1 VVRVSPDSSDES
13 GPGEFTDASQAPP
26 GSTGLAMP
34 DTTLPAQR
42 ASGAGAAEPFPH
54 PRATA
59 EQHLGRHHPRRRRLR
74 GTGYFKGVGPGL
86 VTGAADDDPSGIG
99 TYSQVGASL
108 RFDMLWTAVVSLPLA
123 IAVIELSARLGL
135 VTDRGIAAIARRNFI
150 KPVVYPVLALVVAA
164 NTFNIGA
171 DLGAMAASLH
181 LLVPIPVIAG
191 VAIFAVGMTGL
202 EVAVPYRRYAK
213 VLRWLVLSLLAY
225 VAVLA
230 VISVPWGEVARHT
243 FLPTLSVDRTHLAA
257 LIAIFG
263 TTISPYLFFWQA
275 AEEMEEND
283 ETVDTV
289 TPTHIAT
296 MRLDVAA
303 GAASGV
309 LVMFVILV
317 ATAVTL
323 GAHPTSIET
332 ADQAAQALRPL
343 AGDFAG
349 LLFAAGI
356 VGTGL
361 LAVPT
366 LAGSSAYALAEAAHW
381 REGLARTLRQAPG
394 FYTVIIVGMLVG
406 AGLNLVGIP
415 PIKALYASAIL
426 NGLAAPPIMIL
437 MLLASRKKTLGRWR
451 SGWLSTT
458 LVTAA
463 VVVMTILPLWY
474 LVR

>member
-1 VVRVSPDSSDES
+1 MNPFDGD
-13 GPGEFTDASQAPP
+13 
-26 GSTGLAMP
+26 
-34 DTTLPAQR
+34 DTTAVESAGGAEASAPGAEIASPVPAQR
-42 ASGAGAAEPFPH
+42 RADPPLLASAPAGQERPEP
-54 PRATA
+54 A
-59 EQHLGRHHPRRRRLR
+59 HHPRRWRLR
-74 GTGYFKGVGPGL
+74 GAGYFKGIGPGL

-123 IAVIELSARLGL
+123 VAVLELSARLGL
-135 VTDRGIAAIARRNFI
+135 VTDQGIATVVRRNFI
-150 KPVVYPVLALVVAA
+150 KPVVYPVLALVVVA

-171 DLGAMAASLH
+171 DLGAMAASVR
-181 LLVPIPVIAG
+181 LLVSLPLIAG
-191 VAIFAVGMTGL
+191 VAAFAIGMTVL
-202 EVAVPYRRYAK
+202 EVWVPYRRYAK
-213 VLRWLVLSLLAY
+213 VLRWLVLSLVAY
-225 VAVLA
+225 VGVLA
-230 VISVPWGEVARHT
+230 VVKVPWGDVMRHT
-243 FLPTLSVDRTHLAA
+243 FLPTLSADRTHLAA

-283 ETVDTV
+283 ETAQTLTRSHVRK
-289 TPTHIAT
+289 
-296 MRLDVAA
+296 MRLDVVA
-303 GAASGV
+303 GATCGV
-309 LVMFVILV
+309 LTMFAILV

-323 GAHPTSIET
+323 GANPTSIET

-343 AGDFAG
+343 AGNFAG

-356 VGTGL
+356 IGTGL

-394 FYTVIIVGMLVG
+394 FYTVIVLGMAVG

-426 NGLAAPPIMIL
+426 NGLAAPPIMLL
-437 MLLASRKKTLGRWR
+437 MLLASRTTMLGRWR

-458 LVTAA
+458 VVAMA
-463 VVVMTILPLWY
+463 VLLMTGLPVWY
-474 LVR
+474 LLS

>member
-1 VVRVSPDSSDES
+1 MSPVEANDNDPAAPADGSL
-13 GPGEFTDASQAPP
+13 GP
-26 GSTGLAMP
+26 
-34 DTTLPAQR
+34 
-42 ASGAGAAEPFPH
+42 AARPS
-54 PRATA
+54 
-59 EQHLGRHHPRRRRLR
+59 GRHHPRRWRLR
-74 GTGYFKGVGPGL
+74 GAGHFNGIGPGL

-135 VTDRGIAAIARRNFI
+135 VTDQGIATVVRRNFT
-150 KPVVYPVLALVVAA
+150 KPVVYPVLALVIVA

-171 DLGAMAASLH
+171 DLGAMAASLN
-181 LLVPIPVIAG
+181 LLVPVPMI
-191 VAIFAVGMTGL
+191 VAVVLFTVGMTAL
-202 EVAVPYRRYAK
+202 EVWVPYRRYSK
-213 VLRWLVLSLLAY
+213 VLRWLVLSLIAY

-230 VISVPWGEVARHT
+230 VVKVPWGDVARHT
-243 FLPTLSVDRTHLAA
+243 FLPTLSIDRTHLAA

-289 TPTHIAT
+289 TPTHIRT
-296 MRLDVAA
+296 MRLDVVA
-303 GAASGV
+303 GATSGV

-349 LLFAAGI
+349 LLFAAGV

-366 LAGSSAYALAEAAHW
+366 LAGSSAYAMAEAAHW

-394 FYTVIIVGMLVG
+394 FYTVIIIGMLVG

-415 PIKALYASAIL
+415 PIQALYASAIL
-426 NGLAAPPIMIL
+426 NGLAAPPILFL
-437 MLLASRKKTLGRWR
+437 MLLASRRKTLGRWR

-458 LVTAA
+458 LVATA
-463 VVVMTILPLWY
+463 VLVMTVLPLWY

>member
-1 VVRVSPDSSDES
+1 VSAISADDSDSD
-13 GPGEFTDASQAPP
+13 GPTNASQAPE
-26 GSTGLAMP
+26 STGVASP
-34 DTTLPAQR
+34 AGAALPAQR
-42 ASGAGAAEPFPH
+42 GSRTPDQPVSVPHVPTTAARLP
-54 PRATA
+54 
-59 EQHLGRHHPRRRRLR
+59 GGHHPRRRRLR
-74 GTGYFKGVGPGL
+74 GAGYFKGIGPGL

-135 VTDRGIAAIARRNFI
+135 VTDQGIAAAVRRNFI
-150 KPVVYPVLALVVAA
+150 KPVVYPVLALVVVA

-181 LLVPIPVIAG
+181 LLLPVPLIVG
-191 VAIFAVGMTGL
+191 VALFTVGMTVL
-202 EVAVPYRRYAK
+202 EVWVPYRRYAK
-213 VLRWLVLSLLAY
+213 VLRWLVLSLVAY

-230 VISVPWGEVARHT
+230 VVKVPWGDVAHHT
-243 FLPTLSVDRTHLAA
+243 FLPTVSIDRTHLTA

-283 ETVDTV
+283 ETVDSV
-289 TPTHIAT
+289 TPTHIRT
-296 MRLDVAA
+296 MRLDVVA
-303 GAASGV
+303 GATSGV
-309 LVMFVILV
+309 LIMFVILV

-323 GAHPTSIET
+323 GAHPSTIET

-343 AGDFAG
+343 AGDLAG
-349 LLFAAGI
+349 LLFAVGVI
-356 VGTGL
+356 GTGL

-394 FYTVIIVGMLVG
+394 FYTVIIIGMLVG
-406 AGLNLVGIP
+406 ASLNLVGIP

-426 NGLAAPPIMIL
+426 NGLAAPPILIL

-458 LVTAA
+458 VVAAA
-463 VVVMTILPLWY
+463 VVVMTGLPLWY
-474 LVR
+474 LVS